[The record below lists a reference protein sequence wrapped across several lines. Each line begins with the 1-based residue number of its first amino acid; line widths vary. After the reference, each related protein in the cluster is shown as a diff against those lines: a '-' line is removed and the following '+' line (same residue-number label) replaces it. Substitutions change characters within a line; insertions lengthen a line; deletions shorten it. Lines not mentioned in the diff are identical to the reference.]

1 MRNRGAAEES
11 KGNQMKP
18 TRAGALL
25 GDLRQLIVEARQDV
39 AQQANTALVLLYW
52 RVDTPIRGRYG
63 GTSWI

>member
-1 MRNRGAAEES
+1 
-11 KGNQMKP
+11 MKP